1 MIARPDPG
9 EDLLASGDAVVRK
22 VLAKMAPLRFDPAS
36 DEGEREAAFRL
47 RYRAVVER
55 NMTAAERFPDGLER
69 DDFDLRA
76 IHVVGWDAD
85 RPVATCRLVLPNGGA
100 ALPLEQDFHIE
111 VAAREQTVEL
121 GRMVIERE
129 HRGAGHRMLI
139 GLASRAWLCMRE
151 RGLTDVVAAT
161 PTRLAQLFGTLGF
174 AVTVLGPPRMH
185 WGEERIPFHCDG
197 LATLSRIR
205 HLWAGLA

>member
-1 MIARPDPG
+1 
-9 EDLLASGDAVVRK
+9 
-22 VLAKMAPLRFDPAS
+22 
-36 DEGEREAAFRL
+36 
-47 RYRAVVER
+47 
-55 NMTAAERFPDGLER
+55 
-69 DDFDLRA
+69 
-76 IHVVGWDAD
+76 
-85 RPVATCRLVLPNGGA
+85 
-100 ALPLEQDFHIE
+100 
-111 VAAREQTVEL
+111 
-121 GRMVIERE
+121 
-129 HRGAGHRMLI
+129 
-139 GLASRAWLCMRE
+139 MRE